1 MTMIR
6 INEGKAIEKY
16 LTHMLNKYSSD
27 KEDLFD
33 NYLYF
38 TYLLIKSYEKF
49 AQKEEKEKDVNV
61 NDI

>member
-1 MTMIR
+1 MIR

-16 LTHMLNKYSSD
+16 LTHMLYKYSSD

-38 TYLLIKSYEKF
+38 TYLLIKAYEKL
-49 AQKEEKEKDVNV
+49 AQKEEKEKYVNV

>member
-38 TYLLIKSYEKF
+38 TYLLIKSYENLSH
-49 AQKEEKEKDVNV
+49 KEENE
-61 NDI
+61 

>member
-1 MTMIR
+1 MMTMIR

-27 KEDLFD
+27 EEDLYD

-38 TYLLIKSYEKF
+38 TYLLIKSYEKL
-49 AQKEEKEKDVNV
+49 AQKEENE
-61 NDI
+61 

>member
-38 TYLLIKSYEKF
+38 TYLLNKSYEKLS
-49 AQKEEKEKDVNV
+49 QKEENE
-61 NDI
+61 

>member
-27 KEDLFD
+27 GVDLFD

-38 TYLLIKSYEKF
+38 TYLLIKSYEKL
-49 AQKEEKEKDVNV
+49 AQSDKKE
-61 NDI
+61 

>member
-1 MTMIR
+1 MVMMMIR
-6 INEGKAIEKY
+6 INEGKGVEKY

-38 TYLLIKSYEKF
+38 NHLLNKSYEKL
-49 AQKEEKEKDVNV
+49 AQKDEKE
-61 NDI
+61 

>member
-1 MTMIR
+1 MIR

-27 KEDLFD
+27 KEELFD

-38 TYLLIKSYEKF
+38 TYLLIKSYEKLT
-49 AQKEEKEKDVNV
+49 QKDENE
-61 NDI
+61 

>member
-1 MTMIR
+1 MIMIR

-27 KEDLFD
+27 KDDLFD

-38 TYLLIKSYEKF
+38 TYLLIKSYEKLT
-49 AQKEEKEKDVNV
+49 QNDKKE
-61 NDI
+61 

>member
-1 MTMIR
+1 MQWIKKENLMIR

-38 TYLLIKSYEKF
+38 TYLLIKSYEKLT
-49 AQKEEKEKDVNV
+49 QKEKKE
-61 NDI
+61 

>member
-1 MTMIR
+1 MQWIKKANLMIR

-27 KEDLFD
+27 QEDLFD

-38 TYLLIKSYEKF
+38 TYLLIKSYEKLT
-49 AQKEEKEKDVNV
+49 QKEKKE
-61 NDI
+61 

>member
-1 MTMIR
+1 MMTLIR

-16 LTHMLNKYSSD
+16 LTHMLNKYSTD

-38 TYLLIKSYEKF
+38 TYLLIKSYEKL
-49 AQKEEKEKDVNV
+49 AQNDEKE
-61 NDI
+61 

>member
-16 LTHMLNKYSSD
+16 LSHMLNKYSSD

-38 TYLLIKSYEKF
+38 TYLLIKSYEKLS
-49 AQKEEKEKDVNV
+49 QKDENE
-61 NDI
+61 

>member
-1 MTMIR
+1 MVR

-27 KEDLFD
+27 KDDLVD

-38 TYLLIKSYEKF
+38 TYLLIKSYEKLS
-49 AQKEEKEKDVNV
+49 QNEENE
-61 NDI
+61 

>member
-1 MTMIR
+1 MIR

-38 TYLLIKSYEKF
+38 TYLLIKTYENV
-49 AQKEEKEKDVNV
+49 AQNNDKE
-61 NDI
+61 

>member
-1 MTMIR
+1 MIR

-27 KEDLFD
+27 NEELFD

-38 TYLLIKSYEKF
+38 NHLLNKSYEKL
-49 AQKEEKEKDVNV
+49 AQSDKKEYDVNV

>member
-6 INEGKAIEKY
+6 INEGKAVEKY

-27 KEDLFD
+27 KDDLFD

-38 TYLLIKSYEKF
+38 YHLLNKSYEKL
-49 AQKEEKEKDVNV
+49 AQKDKKE
-61 NDI
+61 

>member
-1 MTMIR
+1 MTLIR
-6 INEGKAIEKY
+6 INEGKAVEKY

-38 TYLLIKSYEKF
+38 TYLLIKSYEQL
-49 AQKEEKEKDVNV
+49 AQSDTNE
-61 NDI
+61 

>member
-1 MTMIR
+1 MMMIMIR
-6 INEGKAIEKY
+6 INEGKAVEKY

-38 TYLLIKSYEKF
+38 TYLLIKSYEKL
-49 AQKEEKEKDVNV
+49 AQKEENE
-61 NDI
+61 

>member
-16 LTHMLNKYSSD
+16 FTHMLNKYSSD
-27 KEDLFD
+27 NEDLFD

-38 TYLLIKSYEKF
+38 TYLLIKSYEN
-49 AQKEEKEKDVNV
+49 ATQNIDKE
-61 NDI
+61 